1 MQDVGSDLVAN
12 LSLLADFYKQISEL
26 ANWCR
31 WAKAE
36 LTAANG
42 SLATSVVPAL
52 DGTEEANHL
61 HSVSTQWNTLHADSL
76 VYYDLVRGY
85 NPAIIFMFLMQT
97 WQIADVQDQYPD
109 LLSESRASWRA
120 ATGKDESL
128 GNQEKATGTV
138 EPSES
143 APSTIR
149 RLAQRTSNAMRDAV
163 RNLAWCGCFGP

>member
-1 MQDVGSDLVAN
+1 
-12 LSLLADFYKQISEL
+12 
-26 ANWCR
+26 
-31 WAKAE
+31 
-36 LTAANG
+36 
-42 SLATSVVPAL
+42 
-52 DGTEEANHL
+52 
-61 HSVSTQWNTLHADSL
+61 
-76 VYYDLVRGY
+76 
-85 NPAIIFMFLMQT
+85 MQT

>member
-1 MQDVGSDLVAN
+1 MFKSLQTPPIVGFKIMNISTCFLKFSPAKTLRKSLQDVGSDLVAN

-61 HSVSTQWNTLHADSL
+61 QSIATQWNTLHADSL
-76 VYYDLVRGY
+76 VYYDPVCGNNLV
-85 NPAIIFMFLMQT
+85 IIPCFNG
-97 WQIADVQDQYPD
+97 D
-109 LLSESRASWRA
+109 LEDCGRARPIS
-120 ATGKDESL
+120 
-128 GNQEKATGTV
+128 
-138 EPSES
+138 
-143 APSTIR
+143 
-149 RLAQRTSNAMRDAV
+149 
-163 RNLAWCGCFGP
+163 GPPI